1 MQQITPQAV
10 SSALDISES
19 SAQSQTSSV
28 NARLFSLRSGVG
40 VKGINL
46 DRLRLNIQCGGWTL
60 SGQDFRYLLAS
71 VDGGGAPSAKVDN
84 DWGAFGVFA
93 SGSINLGSKDETEN
107 QAGFDFKSREL
118 TLGADYQFTEQFAL
132 GAALSHSAIKNTIDS
147 NSGALDSKGYSL
159 SLYGIYHPTDNFY
172 LNGIINY
179 GWNDYDQQRML
190 DPIRMQITPE
200 GIFNEAFLAPLLT
213 AGTGM
218 EPPCRA
224 QQRQG
229 WTNQR
234 Q

>member
-1 MQQITPQAV
+1 M
-10 SSALDISES
+10 
-19 SAQSQTSSV
+19 
-28 NARLFSLRSGVG
+28 
-40 VKGINL
+40 
-46 DRLRLNIQCGGWTL
+46 RLNIQCGGWTL

-107 QAGFDFKSREL
+107 QAGFDFKSWEL